1 VNTIKRHTADIE
13 YEQMLLSRYFVAQ
26 HRRGNGLDR
35 SAYLILSHID
45 ARGPMTIG
53 ELSSALRL
61 DASTLQRQVAAVVR
75 DGLLERGL
83 DPNGSAARKLTMTS
97 HGRDMLE
104 TDRDGYIQDLDA
116 ITADWSAED
125 VNTFAELLRRYN
137 GAIEE
142 FRDVKNSR

>member
-1 VNTIKRHTADIE
+1 
-13 YEQMLLSRYFVAQ
+13 MLLSRYFVAQ

-35 SAYLILSHID
+35 SAYLILSQID

-61 DASTLQRQVAAVVR
+61 DVSTLQRQVTAGVR
-75 DGLLERGL
+75 DGLLERSL
-83 DPNGSAARKLTMTS
+83 DPNGSAARKLIMTS
-97 HGRDMLE
+97 QGRSLLE
-104 TDRDGYIQDLDA
+104 TDREGYIRDLDI

-137 GAIEE
+137 GAIED
-142 FRDVKNSR
+142 FRDDKNSR